1 MSFAT
6 LTQLKTAL
14 NRGARANIFEVS
26 LIFPA
31 DVLANA
37 GAYAALDTTI
47 QWGALCKSAAI
58 PGMTIGTIEVP
69 FRAGRKIKVPGDRTF
84 ADWSVTIINDEKHK
98 LRRLFTEWINFIS
111 TGNYES
117 ATKSTNTDYY
127 QDILVT
133 HLKANGNASRFYELN
148 GAYPTDIGALDLS
161 YDSTDTLSEFTVNFQ
176 YHYLK
181 ASASKDNFATDG
193 LDMSA

>member
-6 LTQLKTAL
+6 INELKTKL
-14 NRGARANIFEVS
+14 NKGSRANLFEVS
-26 LIFPA
+26 LTFPPQ
-31 DVLANA
+31 VLTNA
-37 GAYAALDTTI
+37 GFVASDTTI

-84 ADWSVTIINDEKHK
+84 ADWSVTIINDENHK
-98 LRRLFTEWINFIS
+98 LRRIFTEWINFIS
-111 TGNYES
+111 TGDYES
-117 ATKSTNTDYY
+117 ATKSTNTEYY

-181 ASASKDNFATDG
+181 AGKDNNFATDG
-193 LDMSA
+193 LDMTT